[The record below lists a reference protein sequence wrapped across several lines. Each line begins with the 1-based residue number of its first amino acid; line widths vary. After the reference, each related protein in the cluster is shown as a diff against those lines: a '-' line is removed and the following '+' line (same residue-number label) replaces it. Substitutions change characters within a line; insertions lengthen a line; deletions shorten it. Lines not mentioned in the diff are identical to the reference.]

1 MDFFYD
7 GQIRRYIT
15 QFMRIF
21 IGFKYQAGDG
31 TLKQVPVSYGDLSR
45 QVANIIRENSEN
57 KMPSVPKISCYVTAL
72 ELDTARLSD
81 ASFVSKINIRER
93 DYGTVTDGNGNSVVE
108 YNNAQ
113 GGGYTVERLMPTP
126 YKMTV
131 KADIW
136 TSNTDQKLQILEQI
150 LVLFNPTLEL
160 QTTDNYVDWTSLS
173 TLEITDLV
181 WSGRSIPVGVD
192 SPIDIATL
200 TLSTPIWINPPV
212 KVKQMGIITAI
223 VTSINNGFGAPED
236 TYIDGLGVDAGTDR
250 SSALGDLMT
259 TVYANIRNY
268 GLQVYNGR
276 AVLLAPSEA
285 VAKNAF
291 AIAIGERYGP
301 PIDWRMILDQYPGQY
316 KAGLSKL
323 YLLQPSGIEVS
334 GTFAIDPTDGTVAV
348 VNWDQDTYPTNTSI
362 TVNGNYT
369 SVRISSPGTF
379 DAIIDPLQKGP
390 GSGLPDAVT
399 GVRYL
404 IIESI
409 YGPRHYDAEQDNHPE
424 TGTILPGVKA
434 WDNLTAYEND
444 IIEYDGTSWHV
455 IFSATSNQEPTSPIY
470 QTNIYTGVQYKW
482 DGLAWTKS
490 FEGEYREGLWR
501 LRL

>member
-1 MDFFYD
+1 MLHFYD
-7 GQIRRYIT
+7 GQIRRYLLQTIRALSH
-15 QFMRIF
+15 FSV
-21 IGFKYQAGDG
+21 KYGDG
-31 TLKQVPVSYGDLSR
+31 TLVQVPVVYGDADR
-45 QVANIIRENSEN
+45 QAAAIMRQNSEN
-57 KMPSVPKISCYVTAL
+57 KINSTPRISVYITGLAMDRDRLADATYVGK
-72 ELDTARLSD
+72 
-81 ASFVSKINIRER
+81 VHIRER
-93 DYGTVTDGNGNSVVE
+93 AVDEETGYYSTN
-108 YNNAQ
+108 Q
-113 GGGYTVERLMPTP
+113 GENYTVERLMPTP
-126 YKMTV
+126 FKLTM

-136 TSNTDQKLQILEQI
+136 AANTDQKLQILEQI

-181 WSGRSIPVGVD
+181 WSGRSIPVGAD

-236 TYIDGLGVDAGTDR
+236 SYIDGLGVDPGADR

-285 VAKNAF
+285 LAKNAF
-291 AIAIGERYGP
+291 AIAISERYGP

-334 GTFAIDPTDGTVAV
+334 GTFAIDPTDGSIAV

-362 TVNGNYT
+362 TANGNYT
-369 SVRISSPGTF
+369 SVRVNSPGTF
-379 DAIIDPLQKGP
+379 DAIVDPLQKGP
-390 GSGLPDAVT
+390 NSGLPAPVV

-404 IIESI
+404 IIEGIGSI
-409 YGPRHYDAEQDNHPE
+409 ENQDGPDAWKNQNGADFY
-424 TGTILPGVKA
+424 A
-434 WDNLTAYEND
+434 QEND
-444 IIEYDGTSWHV
+444 IIEWDGSAWHV
-455 IFSATSNQEPTSPIY
+455 VFSAANNQEPTSPIY